1 MLKTSIVFEFYF
13 ILLWSRRII
22 LNKMVLR
29 WKLKNAATAKFMK
42 TTPHPARNNLDVPFN
57 QAYWITPGLMM
68 AGCYPGSEDRA
79 QAQRQLQGL
88 IDHGIRHVV
97 NLMETGERNRIGH
110 PFVPYADQMQSIAAA
125 RQCPISFD
133 RMPIKDG
140 SVPSRIEIGRI
151 LDNIDAS
158 IAAGRPVYVHC
169 LGGLGRTG
177 TVVGCYLA
185 RHGIAAGRN
194 VIKMIRDL
202 RRNTLT
208 QHLNSPETNQQMD
221 LVESWVE
228 AE

>member
-1 MLKTSIVFEFYF
+1 
-13 ILLWSRRII
+13 
-22 LNKMVLR
+22 
-29 WKLKNAATAKFMK
+29 MK
-42 TTPHPARNNLDVPFN
+42 TAPQPIRNNLDVSLN
-57 QAYWITPGLMM
+57 QAYWVKPALMM
-68 AGCYPGSEDRA
+68 AGCYPGSEDRD
-79 QAQRQLQGL
+79 QAYQQLKGL

-97 NLMETGERNRIGH
+97 NLMETGEGNRFGR
-110 PFVPYADQMQSIAAA
+110 PFVPYEDQMQSIASKA
-125 RQCPISFD
+125 RCSISFD
-133 RMPIKDG
+133 RIPIKDG